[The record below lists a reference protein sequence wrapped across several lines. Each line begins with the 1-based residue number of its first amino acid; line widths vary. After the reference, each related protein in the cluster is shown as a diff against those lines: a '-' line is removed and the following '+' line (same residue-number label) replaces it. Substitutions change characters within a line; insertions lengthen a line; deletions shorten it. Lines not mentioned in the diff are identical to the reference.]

1 LYSMIK
7 FIQYINESK
16 DGKNTHLEH
25 IEDLVFNEGVVGTR
39 RAINFLRNVRDMLS
53 GSATRPIDVTTKWD
67 GAPAIFAGIDPA
79 DGKFFVAKKGLFNV
93 EPQMFKS
100 VEEVNQS
107 VMSSELKNK
116 FSVAYTEFRKLGIKR
131 GVYQGDMM
139 FTKEDIFS
147 EDINGEKFI
156 TFQPNTIVYAVPAAS
171 NLAREIRKAKIGVVW
186 HTTYTGDSI
195 QSMSASFGKGI
206 VNRLNATPTVWMD
219 DATYKDLSGTATMTA
234 SDTKNLTAILSMA
247 GKIFQRM
254 NPDALNSISKSD
266 DFLIRLKAFNNSK
279 VRQGKMIVSASRHV
293 QELVLYFKEYY
304 QKEADKRKTAAAKKV
319 IQDKVAELMKYFDEY
334 QVDLIKIYEIVI
346 LLTKAKE
353 IVVNQLN
360 KTSSLSTFIRT
371 TNGFQVTSQEG
382 YVAIDHI
389 AGAVKLVDRM
399 EFSKANFSPDVIKGW
414 QR

>member
-1 LYSMIK
+1 
-7 FIQYINESK
+7 
-16 DGKNTHLEH
+16 
-25 IEDLVFNEGVVGTR
+25 
-39 RAINFLRNVRDMLS
+39 
-53 GSATRPIDVTTKWD
+53 
-67 GAPAIFAGIDPA
+67 
-79 DGKFFVAKKGLFNV
+79 
-93 EPQMFKS
+93 
-100 VEEVNQS
+100 
-107 VMSSELKNK
+107 
-116 FSVAYTEFRKLGIKR
+116 
-131 GVYQGDMM
+131 
-139 FTKEDIFS
+139 
-147 EDINGEKFI
+147 
-156 TFQPNTIVYAVPAAS
+156 
-171 NLAREIRKAKIGVVW
+171 
-186 HTTYTGDSI
+186 
-195 QSMSASFGKGI
+195 
-206 VNRLNATPTVWMD
+206 
-219 DATYKDLSGTATMTA
+219 MTA

-360 KTSSLSTFIRT
+360 KISSLSTFIRT